1 MKTDISGCSEL
12 STTGAYV
19 LFLRV
24 SEETVLNVGGLG
36 TQKFPKGYYTYT
48 GSALG
53 NGSTNLKHR
62 LARHQRKQKRL
73 FWHIDYLLANK
84 NVTIEN
90 TVAAE
95 TTKKLE
101 GTINSHLK
109 TLADTTINV
118 NGFGASDCTNY
129 CKSHLLHF
137 LALNSID
144 NIVQK
149 LISYLESLPDVS
161 SVVIID

>member
-1 MKTDISGCSEL
+1 MKTDISGYSEL
-12 STTGAYV
+12 STTGVYI
-19 LFLRV
+19 LFLHV
-24 SEETVLNVGGLG
+24 SKETVLNVGWLG

-53 NGSTNLKHR
+53 KGSTNLKHR
-62 LARHQRKQKRL
+62 LARHQRKQKQL

-84 NVTIEN
+84 NVTIEK

-101 GTINSHLK
+101 CTINCYLK
-109 TLADTTINV
+109 TLADTTIPV
-118 NGFGASDCTNY
+118 NGFGASDCTNT
-129 CKSHLLHF
+129 CQSHLLYFPELTSTDF
-137 LALNSID
+137 L
-144 NIVQK
+144 VQK
-149 LISYLESLPDVS
+149 LDIYLESLTDVS

>member
-12 STTGAYV
+12 STTGAYI
-19 LFLRV
+19 LLLRL
-24 SEETVLNVGGLG
+24 SEESVLDVGGLG

-53 NGSTNLKHR
+53 KGSTNLKHR

-84 NVTIEN
+84 NVTIEQI
-90 TVAAE
+90 VVAE

-101 GTINSHLK
+101 CTINSHLK
-109 TLADTTINV
+109 TLANTTIPV
-118 NGFGASDCTNY
+118 NGFGASDCTNT
-129 CKSHLLHF
+129 CQSHLLYFPELGLTDF
-137 LALNSID
+137 L
-144 NIVQK
+144 VQK
-149 LISYLESLPDVS
+149 LTSYLELLPDVS